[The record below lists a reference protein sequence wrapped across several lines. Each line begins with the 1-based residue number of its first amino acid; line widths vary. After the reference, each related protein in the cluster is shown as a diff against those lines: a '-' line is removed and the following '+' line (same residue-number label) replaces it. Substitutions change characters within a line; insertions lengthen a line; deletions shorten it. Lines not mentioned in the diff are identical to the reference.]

1 MITKR
6 VLSFLFFSLFSII
19 LFGQNLETVKNDK
32 PIIENKGVLFYSLS
46 DTCQPFTI
54 NINASLSSHNID
66 NSFHINVCPGDTV
79 RLTADANFSLNN
91 PIYNQ
96 TLTNTKFIW
105 QFADMNA
112 DTGIVVS
119 RVFHE
124 NHGASLRIY
133 AIDTLGCFSS
143 NEVNLTIRVSANPIK
158 NVNSPVIAT
167 TGEDKYVTIGYDTT
181 DVIVLDSINLFA
193 VLPPLNTFKSQDT
206 MAIPDGSNLCYE
218 SNIQINSYNSSQ
230 HIQSE
235 NDITRIILNIEHTY
249 LGDLSIRLICPNG
262 ATTVLKASSTNTPN
276 STGPYNLT
284 CSTGGG
290 TIQLGSA
297 DDSSNSPCV
306 SLPGIGWNYEFRPG
320 ATNCFGINGPTI
332 NFTYLNS
339 CGDTFS
345 GVSLVPSVPNIYTAT
360 PTSPVFYGTY
370 ESLSKMIGCPLNGAW
385 TIRICDHYAI
395 DNGYLL
401 DWGLQFSSF
410 LLPSQEFYNVG
421 IDSIV
426 WFGNNITTIDQNH
439 AFLNEP
445 NPGVFTYGTK
455 IYDEYGCE
463 YDTTFLV
470 YCFLQVEEI
479 TPNFMPIQF
488 FPNPFSI
495 DLKYIVIDQNW
506 GNSDVNIYNISG
518 QLVYKTHIGDQQNQ
532 FNLSSLASGNYILKV
547 TNVYGA
553 EYSVKIIVK
562 K

>member
-1 MITKR
+1 MMTKR
-6 VLSFLFFSLFSII
+6 VFFILIFCFLNFI
-19 LFGQNLETVKNDK
+19 LFGASLETARIQNLNTESKSN
-32 PIIENKGVLFYSLS
+32 LFYSLS

-54 NINASLSSHNID
+54 NIDPLLSSHIVD
-66 NSFHINVCPGDTV
+66 NTFHVNVCPGDTV
-79 RLTADANFSLNN
+79 SFTAEAIFNQNN
-91 PIYNQ
+91 PNYNQ

-124 NHGASLRIY
+124 NHGASLKLN
-133 AIDTLGCFSS
+133 AIDTIGCLSS
-143 NEVNLTIRVSANPIK
+143 NELNVTIRVSSSPIK
-158 NVNSPVIAT
+158 TVNSPVITT
-167 TGEDKYVTIGYDTT
+167 TGLDKYVSIGYDSSN
-181 DVIVLDSINLFA
+181 VIVLDSVNLFSIL
-193 VLPPLNTFKSQDT
+193 LPQNCFLSEDT

-360 PTSPVFYGTY
+360 PTSPVFYGTF

-385 TIRICDHYAI
+385 TIRICDHFAV
-395 DNGYLL
+395 DNGFLL

-470 YCFLQVEEI
+470 YSFLQVEEI
-479 TPNFMPIQF
+479 EPNFMPIQF

-518 QLVYKTHIGDQQNQ
+518 QLVYKTHISDQQNQ
-532 FNLSSLASGNYILKV
+532 FNLSTLASGNYILKV
-547 TNVYGA
+547 KNVYGE